1 MTRLTQIVVLL
12 ALSSGCKGDLMIS
25 MSTDSD
31 GGTSGTSGTS
41 SDDSS
46 SSSDA
51 GSTGTSTG
59 IDPGSTSSSGSSGG
73 GDSSSGNPDGPGLD
87 EDCHFISDHCAD
99 GLTCVLQWSNDDQ
112 WSEFVCRPYDGD
124 GPGDLGEPCDA
135 YDQCANGY
143 ACVGATSL
151 NGDGYSYCDAPNAE
165 CCSPYCKVDADC
177 PQGLLCT
184 EVPGLIWDTLS
195 PNLKEYGL
203 ECFPR
208 FCIDAG

>member
-1 MTRLTQIVVLL
+1 MRLRQIAVLF
-12 ALSSGCKGDLMIS
+12 AISGGCKGDLLPNV
-25 MSTDSD
+25 STDSD
-31 GGTSGTSGTS
+31 GGTSGG
-41 SDDSS
+41 SS
-46 SSSDA
+46 SA
-51 GSTGTSTG
+51 GSTGSG
-59 IDPGSTSSSGSSGG
+59 AGSASSSGSSSSSGG
-73 GDSSSGNPDGPGLD
+73 GSSSGNSDSPGLD
-87 EDCHFISDHCAD
+87 EDCHFISDYCAD

-184 EVPGLIWDTLS
+184 EIPGLIWDTLS
-195 PNLKEYGL
+195 PALKEHGL